1 MRLTI
6 RTLLTT
12 GALSALAALST
23 VALPGRAAAADGVD
37 AIRKRGTLIVGV
49 KADYKPFGFRDPS
62 GTIIGLEPD
71 LAADLAKRLG
81 VKLELVPVVS
91 ANRIEFLQQ
100 GKVDLL
106 IATLSDKPERRRV
119 VQAIDPNYYS
129 DFVNVLLPKSSGITD
144 WAQLKG
150 KPLCATSG
158 AWYNKDVARTYGA
171 EIVAFDGSE
180 KPLFALKQGNCIG
193 YVYDQSMLQGK
204 LLDDDWKAN
213 YALPLKGILDAPWM
227 MAVAQGNTTLQAAV
241 EDATKDWMK
250 TGFIVNEEKK
260 WGIEP
265 TAYSKAMHEK
275 YKNATN

>member
-1 MRLTI
+1 MRHTI
-6 RTLLTT
+6 RTFLTL
-12 GALSALAALST
+12 GALAVASALAVPNPAS
-23 VALPGRAAAADGVD
+23 AADGVD
-37 AIRKRGTLIVGV
+37 TIKQRGTLIVGV

-119 VQAIDPNYYS
+119 VQAIDPQYYS
-129 DFVNVLLPKSSGITD
+129 DFVNVLLPKTSGITD

-180 KPLFALKQGNCIG
+180 KPLFALKQGNCLG

-204 LLDDDWKAN
+204 LLDDDWKAG

-227 MAVAQGNTTLQAAV
+227 MAVAQGNTTLQTMV
-241 EDATKDWMK
+241 EAATKDWMK
-250 TGFIVNEEKK
+250 TGFIVAGEKK

-265 TAYSKAMHEK
+265 TAYSTAMHEK
-275 YKNATN
+275 YKNAAN

>member
-1 MRLTI
+1 MRHMI
-6 RTLLTT
+6 RTLLTI
-12 GALSALAALST
+12 GALSLGAVLP
-23 VALPGRAAAADGVD
+23 VAVPGRVAAADGVD
-37 AIRKRGTLIVGV
+37 AIKQRGTLIVGV

-119 VQAIDPNYYS
+119 VQGIDPQYYS
-129 DFVNVLLPKSSGITD
+129 DFVNVMLPKNSGITD

-171 EIVAFDGSE
+171 EIIAFDGSE
-180 KPLFALKQGNCIG
+180 KPLFALKQGNCLG

-204 LLDDDWKAN
+204 LLDDDWKTG

-227 MAVAQGNTTLQAAV
+227 MAVATGNTTLQALV
-241 EDATKDWMK
+241 EDVTKDWMK
-250 TGFIVNEEKK
+250 TGFIVAEEKK

-265 TAYSKAMHEK
+265 TTYSKAMHEK

>member
-12 GALSALAALST
+12 GALAALAAFSA
-23 VALPGRAAAADGVD
+23 VALPGRATAADGVD
-37 AIRKRGTLIVGV
+37 AIKKRGTLIVGV

-71 LAADLAKRLG
+71 LAADIAKRLG

>member
-12 GALSALAALST
+12 GAMAALAALSA
-23 VALPGRAAAADGVD
+23 VALPGRATAADGVD
-37 AIRKRGTLIVGV
+37 AIKKRGTLIVGV

-150 KPLCATSG
+150 KPVCATSG

>member
-1 MRLTI
+1 MRLTV

-12 GALSALAALST
+12 GALAALAAFST
-23 VALPGRAAAADGVD
+23 VATPGRAAAADGVD
-37 AIRKRGTLIVGV
+37 AIKKRGTLIVGV

>member
-1 MRLTI
+1 MRHTI
-6 RTLLTT
+6 RTFLTT
-12 GALSALAALST
+12 GALALAALSA
-23 VALPGRAAAADGVD
+23 VALPGRAGAADGVE
-37 AIRKRGTLIVGV
+37 AIKKRGTLIVGV
-49 KADYKPFGFRDPS
+49 KADYRPFGFRDPS

-119 VQAIDPNYYS
+119 VQAIDPQYYS

-150 KPLCATSG
+150 KPVCATSG

-180 KPLFALKQGNCIG
+180 KPLFALKQGNCLG

-227 MAVAQGNTTLQAAV
+227 MAVAQGNTTLQTMV

-265 TAYSKAMHEK
+265 TAYSKAMYEK

>member
-6 RTLLTT
+6 RTLLST
-12 GALSALAALST
+12 GAMAALAALSS

-37 AIRKRGTLIVGV
+37 AIKTRGTLIVGV

-150 KPLCATSG
+150 KPVCATSG

>member
-1 MRLTI
+1 MRHTI
-6 RTLLTT
+6 RTFLTT
-12 GALSALAALST
+12 GALALAALSA
-23 VALPGRAAAADGVD
+23 VALPGRAGAADGVE
-37 AIRKRGTLIVGV
+37 AIKKRGTLIVGV
-49 KADYKPFGFRDPS
+49 KADYRPFGFRDPS

-119 VQAIDPNYYS
+119 VQAIDPQYYS

-171 EIVAFDGSE
+171 EIIAFDGSE

-227 MAVAQGNTTLQAAV
+227 MAVAQGNTTLQTMV

-250 TGFIVNEEKK
+250 TGLIVDEEKK

>member
-1 MRLTI
+1 MRHTI
-6 RTLLTT
+6 RTFLTL
-12 GALSALAALST
+12 GALAVASALA
-23 VALPGRAAAADGVD
+23 VPGQASAADGVD
-37 AIRKRGTLIVGV
+37 AIKQRGTLIVGV

-119 VQAIDPNYYS
+119 VQAIDPQYYS
-129 DFVNVLLPKSSGITD
+129 DFVNVLLPKTSGITD

-180 KPLFALKQGNCIG
+180 KPLFALKQGNCLG

-204 LLDDDWKAN
+204 LLDDDWKAG

-227 MAVAQGNTTLQAAV
+227 MAVAQGNTTLQAMV
-241 EDATKDWMK
+241 EAATKDWMK
-250 TGFIVNEEKK
+250 TGFIVASEKK

-265 TAYSKAMHEK
+265 TAYSTAMHEK
-275 YKNATN
+275 YKNAAN

>member
-1 MRLTI
+1 MRHTI
-6 RTLLTT
+6 RTFLTL
-12 GALSALAALST
+12 GALAVASALA
-23 VALPGRAAAADGVD
+23 VPGQASAADGVD
-37 AIRKRGTLIVGV
+37 AIKQRGTLIVGV

-119 VQAIDPNYYS
+119 VQAIDPQYYS
-129 DFVNVLLPKSSGITD
+129 DFVNVLLPKTSGITD

-180 KPLFALKQGNCIG
+180 KPLFALKQGNCLG

-204 LLDDDWKAN
+204 LLDDDWKAG

-227 MAVAQGNTTLQAAV
+227 MAVSQGNTTLQAMV
-241 EDATKDWMK
+241 EAATKDWMK
-250 TGFIVNEEKK
+250 TGFIVAGEKK

-265 TAYSKAMHEK
+265 TAYSTAMHEK
-275 YKNATN
+275 YKNAAN

>member
-1 MRLTI
+1 MRRTI

-12 GALSALAALST
+12 GAMAALAALST
-23 VALPGRAAAADGVD
+23 TALPGRATAADGVD
-37 AIRKRGTLIVGV
+37 AIKKRGTLIVGV

>member
-1 MRLTI
+1 MRLTV

-12 GALSALAALST
+12 GALAALAAFST
-23 VALPGRAAAADGVD
+23 VALPGRATAADGVD
-37 AIRKRGTLIVGV
+37 AIKKRGTLIVGV

-150 KPLCATSG
+150 KPVCATSG

-227 MAVAQGNTTLQAAV
+227 MAVAQGNTTLQTAV

>member
-12 GALSALAALST
+12 GALAALAAFSA
-23 VALPGRAAAADGVD
+23 VALPSRATAADGVD
-37 AIRKRGTLIVGV
+37 AIKKRGTLIVGV

-144 WAQLKG
+144 WTQLKG
-150 KPLCATSG
+150 KPVCATSG

>member
-1 MRLTI
+1 MRHTL
-6 RTLLTT
+6 RTFLTT
-12 GALSALAALST
+12 GALALAALSA
-23 VALPGRAAAADGVD
+23 VAVPHRAEAADGVD
-37 AIRKRGTLIVGV
+37 AIKKRGTLIVGV

-100 GKVDLL
+100 GKVDML

-119 VQAIDPNYYS
+119 VQAIDPQYYS
-129 DFVNVLLPKSSGITD
+129 DFVNVLLPKTSGITD

-171 EIVAFDGSE
+171 EIIAFDGSE
-180 KPLFALKQGNCIG
+180 KPLFALKQGNCLG

-227 MAVAQGNTTLQAAV
+227 MAVALGNTTLQAMV

-250 TGFIVNEEKK
+250 TGFIVDEEKK

>member
-1 MRLTI
+1 MRLTV

-12 GALSALAALST
+12 GALAALAAFST

-37 AIRKRGTLIVGV
+37 AIKKRGTLIVGV